1 MGILIIALVVIGI
14 VFIASILLLLIEGI
28 KTKEWFFIILGSL
41 SAITFSTMGIFM
53 ILSEKNVQPEITA
66 IDVYRGLD
74 KLEKITELE
83 ITSVNG
89 VPTDTLVVVVLKK

>member
-14 VFIASILLLLIEGI
+14 VFIASILLLIEGI